1 MAGKKVTTRAKHVL
15 EVVLPSG
22 KTENEAM
29 AEIAVNGIASGAHIA
44 RLMGAGSFGDL
55 GIRECTAVLKDHVRQ
70 VEGGSLASMEALLV
84 GQAFALNAIFHECT
98 RRASLNLGQHLGAAD
113 TYLRL
118 AMKAQSQSRS
128 TVETLAEVKN
138 PRSVAFVRQANI
150 AAGHQQ
156 INNGHEARA
165 GESGIPPSKLFEVV
179 HGEPLD
185 AGGTGKAS
193 RSHSQMEAVGAI
205 NRPDDRGRKRGSQ
218 S

>member
-1 MAGKKVTTRAKHVL
+1 MAGKKVTKRATHSL
-15 EVVLPSG
+15 EVEVSSS
-22 KTENEAM
+22 KTENQAM
-29 AEIAVNGIASGAHIA
+29 AEIAVNGIASGAHIT

-55 GIRECTAVLKDHVRQ
+55 GLSECAAVLKDHVRQ
-70 VEGGSLASMEALLV
+70 VDGGSLAGMEAMLV
-84 GQAFALNAIFHECT
+84 GQAFALNSIFHECT
-98 RRASLNLGQHLGAAD
+98 RRAALNLGQNLGAAD

-156 INNGHEARA
+156 INNGTEARA
-165 GESGIPPSKLFEVV
+165 GESETRPNELFEVI

-185 AGGTGKAS
+185 ARGTGKAGRGNPPLEAMGAVH
-193 RSHSQMEAVGAI
+193 RSA
-205 NRPDDRGRKRGSQ
+205 NRRRKGSGQ
-218 S
+218 P

>member
-1 MAGKKVTTRAKHVL
+1 
-15 EVVLPSG
+15 
-22 KTENEAM
+22 M

-55 GIRECTAVLKDHVRQ
+55 GMHECVAALKEHVRQ
-70 VEGGSLASMEALLV
+70 VDGGSLAGMEAMLV

-156 INNGHEARA
+156 VNNGPEPRA
-165 GESGIPPSKLFEVV
+165 GEGGSQPNKLFEVI

-185 AGGTGKAS
+185 ARGAGKAGGGNPP
-193 RSHSQMEAVGAI
+193 MEAVGTIHGASE
-205 NRPDDRGRKRGSQ
+205 RRRKGGGQ
-218 S
+218 P